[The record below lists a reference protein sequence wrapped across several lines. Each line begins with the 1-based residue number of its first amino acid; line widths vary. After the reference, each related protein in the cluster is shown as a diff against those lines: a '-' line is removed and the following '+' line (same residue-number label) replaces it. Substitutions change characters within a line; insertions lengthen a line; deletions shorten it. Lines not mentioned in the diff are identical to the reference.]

1 MSKYLL
7 QKVFESSMWT
17 LGAIWV
23 PVDSGAAAP
32 GNQPN
37 PMIIVTTLNR

>member
-1 MSKYLL
+1 
-7 QKVFESSMWT
+7 MWT
-17 LGAIWV
+17 LGAILV

-37 PMIIVTTLNR
+37 PIIIVTTKKISCLTGPAPEVGLR